1 MYILN
6 DLWYGNVPFSERG
19 LHRGSP
25 GHKALHE
32 ATEAESNL
40 LKLLNEEQKELLK
53 VYDDAYSKMLGICE
67 CVRAF
72 PSAFVWEY
80 GSCWTLST
88 TKTPNLSRSATEFV

>member
-19 LHRGSP
+19 LRRGSP

-32 ATEAESNL
+32 ATEAEGNL

-53 VYDDAYSKMLGICE
+53 STTMPIPRCWASVSA
-67 CVRAF
+67 RAF
-72 PSAFVWEY
+72 PSAFVWGY
-80 GSCWTLST
+80 GSCWMPST
-88 TKTPNLSRSATEFV
+88 TKTLNLSRSATEFV

>member
-67 CVRAF
+67 YESFSIGFRVGVRLMLDALNDKD
-72 PSAFVWEY
+72 PELVPLRY
-80 GSCWTLST
+80 
-88 TKTPNLSRSATEFV
+88 

>member
-67 CVRAF
+67 CESFSIGFRVGVRLMLDALNDKDSELV
-72 PSAFVWEY
+72 PLRY
-80 GSCWTLST
+80 
-88 TKTPNLSRSATEFV
+88 